1 MMQTIG
7 CTSRDISMV
16 QCVDFT
22 VGNRSPFPVRR
33 LVDFA

>member
-1 MMQTIG
+1 MIQTFGYI
-7 CTSRDISMV
+7 RDISMV

-22 VGNRSPFPVRR
+22 DGNRSPFPVRR